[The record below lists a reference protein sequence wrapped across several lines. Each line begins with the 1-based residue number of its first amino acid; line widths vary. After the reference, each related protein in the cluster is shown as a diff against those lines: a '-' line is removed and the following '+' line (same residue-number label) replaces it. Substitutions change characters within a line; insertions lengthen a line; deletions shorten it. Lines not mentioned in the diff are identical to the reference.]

1 MGKLARCA
9 ATVGLAL
16 AIVGVRPALAQDEA
30 FATGLIIEDVAAP
43 QDPSQTFSLYLPSAY
58 SPDDEWPIVFLMD
71 PRGRSLFPLRKL
83 VPTAERLGYILASSN
98 NTASD
103 VDHDP
108 NTPAINA
115 MIATLQPRLSLDLR
129 RFYLFG
135 MSGTA
140 RVAWALAYDAAPHV
154 AGVAGF
160 GAGLPSDF
168 NLESVQGQYGAPFV
182 FYGGAG
188 DHDFNHAEL
197 VLLEYRLRRL
207 GFRYTASYY
216 PGRHGWPQQ
225 ESEYD
230 AALSWMHLMAM
241 QRDLVEVDT
250 AWVRAS
256 YLQRL
261 STARRLEEEGA
272 PALAWKSY
280 KDLEADFDGLFD
292 QTEAADRAAILTQQ
306 PEATAWRSR
315 RLDLAR
321 AHMAYKGTTAVW
333 LRDAQS
339 ADPDLKSALEALAID
354 SLKAATQDFADPDGS
369 AAATRALAD
378 LFSLTSFYYTR
389 YHMDREDWGRAR
401 LTLEISNTIFP
412 GTRRVCGQLDQVY
425 AALGHDRDAAPAEGC
440 GSTGP

>member
-1 MGKLARCA
+1 MGKLARYAAAVGSA
-9 ATVGLAL
+9 ATILGAHPV
-16 AIVGVRPALAQDEA
+16 LAQDDP
-30 FATGLIIEDVAAP
+30 FATGRVIEDIAAP
-43 QDPSQTFSLYLPSAY
+43 GDPSQTFSLYLPSAY
-58 SPDDEWPIVFLMD
+58 SPAREWPIVFLMD

-83 VPTAERLGYILASSN
+83 QPTAERLGYILASSN

-103 VDHDP
+103 VDYDA

-115 MIATLQPRLSLDLR
+115 MIAALQPRLSLDLR

-140 RVAWALAYDAAPHV
+140 RVSWALAYDAIPHV
-154 AGVAGF
+154 AGIAGF
-160 GAGLPSDF
+160 GAGLPPDF

-197 VLLEYRLRRL
+197 VLLEHRLRRL

-225 ESEYD
+225 DAEYE

-241 QRDLVEVDT
+241 KRGLLEVNM
-250 AWVRAS
+250 AWVNAT
-256 YLQRL
+256 YATRL
-261 STARRLEEEGA
+261 SEARRLEDEGA
-272 PALAWKSY
+272 LAHAWSEFA
-280 KDLEADFDGLFD
+280 DLGADFSGLLD
-292 QTEAADRAAILTQQ
+292 ATEASDRAAALAK
-306 PEATAWRSR
+306 ESEVSAWRAR

-321 AHMAYKGTTAVW
+321 AHMAHKRMTTVW
-333 LRDAQS
+333 LRDSQTGT
-339 ADPDLKSALEALAID
+339 PDLETALEALAID
-354 SLKAATQDFADPDGS
+354 SLRATAGDSADIDGA

-389 YHMDREDWGRAR
+389 YHMDRDDWARAR
-401 LTLEISNTIFP
+401 LTLEISNAIFP
-412 GTRRVCGQLDQVY
+412 GTRRVCGQLEQVY
-425 AALGHDRDAAPAEGC
+425 AELGLESGSVATAGCAAT
-440 GSTGP
+440 GS